1 MDFVPDGWLR
11 SFSEAAELYDKLRFD
26 ERPTSG
32 GEPEARILTL
42 KKKQG
47 DGKRLTDDEQKEVT
61 HLEDEYWL
69 MQMLQ
74 FFGVTFGE
82 QHRENKGKLIHDARR
97 WRQADSTKRLQQRLF
112 DEDVRASIQ
121 DRNTGELHPLP
132 GRFWASEQAE
142 AMINGEKGLGRV
154 GLALLRSVDYSVRI
168 DAFRTALGPVRI
180 CREDVIRAARPA
192 SDPPDEALV
201 PKQVELKKDYILR
214 ALNMKE
220 VRSIS
225 AKEGRE
231 LAPFWLKAKGF
242 PCAPEDIAAESRRM
256 TSLMSGLARPQD
268 GKPKRTK
275 LQAVAKSPRSRSK
288 VRAKSVRS
296 NSE

>member
-1 MDFVPDGWLR
+1 MDFVPDGWLA
-11 SFSEAAELYDKLRFD
+11 SFSEAVELYETTRFSERLTILSSFGMDRFSRQFALKKAEKEGRSFNEDEEAELSALNTEYRRIEQMTQKRMIEMSAQLRQKLFA
-26 ERPTSG
+26 
-32 GEPEARILTL
+32 GEI
-42 KKKQG
+42 K
-47 DGKRLTDDEQKEVT
+47 
-61 HLEDEYWL
+61 
-69 MQMLQ
+69 
-74 FFGVTFGE
+74 
-82 QHRENKGKLIHDARR
+82 
-97 WRQADSTKRLQQRLF
+97 
-112 DEDVRASIQ
+112 ASIQ
-121 DRNTGELHPLP
+121 DQKTGRMVPIP
-132 GRFWASEQAE
+132 GQFWASTNAE
-142 AMINGEKGLGRV
+142 ILTNR
-154 GLALLRSVDYSVRI
+154 RI
-168 DAFRTALGPVRI
+168 GYNSNTITGFGGYGPVRI
-180 CREDVIRAARPA
+180 CREDVVKAAKPA

-201 PKQVELKKDYILR
+201 PKQGELKKDYILR

-256 TSLMSGLARPQD
+256 TALMSGLARPQD

-275 LQAVAKSPRSRSK
+275 PQAVAKSPRSRSK

>member
-11 SFSEAAELYDKLRFD
+11 SFSDAAELYDKLRLD

-47 DGKRLTDDEQKEVT
+47 DGQRLTDDEQKELT

-69 MQMLQ
+69 MQMLEYLGVP
-74 FFGVTFGE
+74 FGD
-82 QHRENKGKLIHDARR
+82 QHRENKGKLILDARR

-112 DEDVRASIQ
+112 DQDVRASIQ

-192 SDPPDEALV
+192 TDPPANLTVERAPFIDTVSKAETHGVNLGNDINPLHVLIRKLADEINPGDAAPIMPAKAFHKQIADAVTVQRRQGVSVTTIKEALKGTRHQR
-201 PKQVELKKDYILR
+201 PAK
-214 ALNMKE
+214 MK
-220 VRSIS
+220 
-225 AKEGRE
+225 
-231 LAPFWLKAKGF
+231 LL
-242 PCAPEDIAAESRRM
+242 
-256 TSLMSGLARPQD
+256 
-268 GKPKRTK
+268 
-275 LQAVAKSPRSRSK
+275 
-288 VRAKSVRS
+288 
-296 NSE
+296 